1 MSDPVT
7 NIEIEDVLSSIR
19 RLVSDEARAA
29 ERGEK
34 ELSFS
39 SDVPPQSVELEE
51 EKSDEVMESTAP
63 KAAPALV
70 LTAALRIV
78 PEHENTAEKAD
89 LENSEPEDEGA
100 SDDDTLILTQVH
112 SDDDTGQVF
121 AEQAEAEQNVA
132 DDHAVDTTE
141 DTHESEVS
149 AQEEHDAPAPEMR
162 DDAEADNEDQDATPE
177 EPVTIEDKIAA
188 LEALISGTDSEFE
201 PDGAEQGGN
210 AARRLQLLPWEDSS
224 PSHSGLQTGALPDPE
239 IASQAAAFHDTA
251 TAFERART
259 EAVETAQ
266 AELSTNASET
276 LLENEEIASVVD
288 EEALRDMVSEIVR
301 QELQGPLGERI
312 TRNVRKLVR
321 REIYRALAANE
332 LD

>member
-34 ELSFS
+34 EPSFS
-39 SDVPPQSVELEE
+39 SNVPPQSVELEE
-51 EKSDEVMESTAP
+51 EKSDEVMEATAP

-112 SDDDTGQVF
+112 SDDDTAQVF
-121 AEQAEAEQNVA
+121 AEEAEAEQNVA

-141 DTHESEVS
+141 DTHESEVN
-149 AQEEHDAPAPEMR
+149 AQEEHDAPAPEIR
-162 DDAEADNEDQDATPE
+162 DDAEADSEDATPE
-177 EPVTIEDKIAA
+177 EPFTIKDKIAA

-210 AARRLQLLPWEDSS
+210 AARRLQSLPWEDSS
-224 PSHSGLQTGALPDPE
+224 PSHSGLQTGALPDSK

-251 TAFERART
+251 TAFEREHT

>member
-34 ELSFS
+34 EPSFS
-39 SDVPPQSVELEE
+39 SNVPPQSVELEE
-51 EKSDEVMESTAP
+51 EKSDEVMEATAP

-78 PEHENTAEKAD
+78 PEHQNTAEKAD
-89 LENSEPEDEGA
+89 LENSELEDEGA

-112 SDDDTGQVF
+112 SDDDTAQVF
-121 AEQAEAEQNVA
+121 AEEAEAEQNVA

-141 DTHESEVS
+141 DTHESEVN
-149 AQEEHDAPAPEMR
+149 AQEEHDAPAPEIR
-162 DDAEADNEDQDATPE
+162 DDAEADSEDATPE
-177 EPVTIEDKIAA
+177 EPFTIKDKIAA

-210 AARRLQLLPWEDSS
+210 AARRLQSLPWEDSS
-224 PSHSGLQTGALPDPE
+224 PSHSGLQTGALPDSK

-251 TAFERART
+251 TAFEREHT

>member
-51 EKSDEVMESTAP
+51 EKSDEVMETTAT

-112 SDDDTGQVF
+112 SDDDTAQVF
-121 AEQAEAEQNVA
+121 AEEAEAEQNIA

-141 DTHESEVS
+141 DTHESEVNV
-149 AQEEHDAPAPEMR
+149 Q
-162 DDAEADNEDQDATPE
+162 EDQDATPE

-201 PDGAEQGGN
+201 PDGAEQGCN
-210 AARRLQLLPWEDSS
+210 AARRLQSLPWEDSS

-251 TAFERART
+251 TAFERAHT

>member
-34 ELSFS
+34 EPSFS
-39 SDVPPQSVELEE
+39 SNVPPQSVELEE
-51 EKSDEVMESTAP
+51 EKSDEVMEATAP

-78 PEHENTAEKAD
+78 PEHQNTAEKAD
-89 LENSEPEDEGA
+89 LENSELEDEGA

-112 SDDDTGQVF
+112 SDDDTAQVF
-121 AEQAEAEQNVA
+121 VEEAEAEQNVA

-141 DTHESEVS
+141 DTHESEVN
-149 AQEEHDAPAPEMR
+149 AQEEHDAPAPEIR
-162 DDAEADNEDQDATPE
+162 DDAEADSEDATPE
-177 EPVTIEDKIAA
+177 EPFTIKDKIAA

-210 AARRLQLLPWEDSS
+210 AARRLQSLPWEDSS

-251 TAFERART
+251 TAFERAHT

>member
-51 EKSDEVMESTAP
+51 EKSDEVMEATAP

-100 SDDDTLILTQVH
+100 SDDETLILTQVH
-112 SDDDTGQVF
+112 SDDDTAQVF
-121 AEQAEAEQNVA
+121 AEEAEAEQNVA

-141 DTHESEVS
+141 DTHESEVN
-149 AQEEHDAPAPEMR
+149 AQEEHDAPAPEIR
-162 DDAEADNEDQDATPE
+162 DDAEADSEDATPE
-177 EPVTIEDKIAA
+177 EPFTIKDKIAA

-210 AARRLQLLPWEDSS
+210 AARRLQSLPWEDSS
-224 PSHSGLQTGALPDPE
+224 PSHSGLQTGALPDSK

-251 TAFERART
+251 TAFEREHT

>member
-1 MSDPVT
+1 
-7 NIEIEDVLSSIR
+7 
-19 RLVSDEARAA
+19 
-29 ERGEK
+29 
-34 ELSFS
+34 
-39 SDVPPQSVELEE
+39 
-51 EKSDEVMESTAP
+51 
-63 KAAPALV
+63 
-70 LTAALRIV
+70 
-78 PEHENTAEKAD
+78 
-89 LENSEPEDEGA
+89 
-100 SDDDTLILTQVH
+100 
-112 SDDDTGQVF
+112 
-121 AEQAEAEQNVA
+121 
-132 DDHAVDTTE
+132 
-141 DTHESEVS
+141 
-149 AQEEHDAPAPEMR
+149 
-162 DDAEADNEDQDATPE
+162 
-177 EPVTIEDKIAA
+177 
-188 LEALISGTDSEFE
+188 

-210 AARRLQLLPWEDSS
+210 AARRLQSLPWEDSS

-251 TAFERART
+251 TAFERAHT

>member
-39 SDVPPQSVELEE
+39 SDVPLQSVELEE
-51 EKSDEVMESTAP
+51 EKSDEVMEATAP

-89 LENSEPEDEGA
+89 LENSELEDEGA

-112 SDDDTGQVF
+112 SDDDTAQVF
-121 AEQAEAEQNVA
+121 AEEAEAEQNVA

-141 DTHESEVS
+141 DTHESEVN
-149 AQEEHDAPAPEMR
+149 AQEEHDAPAPEIR
-162 DDAEADNEDQDATPE
+162 DDAEADSEDATPE
-177 EPVTIEDKIAA
+177 EPFTIKDKIAA

-210 AARRLQLLPWEDSS
+210 AARRLQSLPWEDSS

-251 TAFERART
+251 TAFEREHT

-301 QELQGPLGERI
+301 QELRGPLGERI

>member
-34 ELSFS
+34 EPSFS
-39 SDVPPQSVELEE
+39 SGVPPQSVELEE
-51 EKSDEVMESTAP
+51 ERSDEVMESTAP

-78 PEHENTAEKAD
+78 LEHENEAEKAD
-89 LENSEPEDEGA
+89 TEDSAPEGEGA

-112 SDDDTGQVF
+112 SEDDTAQVF
-121 AEQAEAEQNVA
+121 TEEAEAEQDVA
-132 DDHAVDTTE
+132 DDHATNTTDE
-141 DTHESEVS
+141 TYENEVR
-149 AQEEHDAPAPEMR
+149 AREEHDVPAPEMR
-162 DDAEADNEDQDATPE
+162 EEAVADSEDQDATPE
-177 EPVTIEDKIAA
+177 EQVTIEDKIAA
-188 LEALISGTDSEFE
+188 LEALISRTDSEFE
-201 PDGAEQGGN
+201 PDGEEQGGN
-210 AARRLQLLPWEDSS
+210 AARRLQSLHWEDSR
-224 PSHSGLQTGALPDPE
+224 PLHSGLQTGALLDPE
-239 IASQAAAFHDTA
+239 IALQTAAFHDSA
-251 TAFERART
+251 TAFEGAHT
-259 EAVETAQ
+259 EAVDSMQ
-266 AELSTNASET
+266 AELSTNARET
-276 LLENEEIASVVD
+276 LLENEQIASVVD

-301 QELQGPLGERI
+301 QELQGTLGERI

>member
-29 ERGEK
+29 ERGKK
-34 ELSFS
+34 EPSFS
-39 SDVPPQSVELEE
+39 SDVPPKSVELEE
-51 EKSDEVMESTAP
+51 EKSDEVMEATAP

-89 LENSEPEDEGA
+89 LENSELEDEGA

-112 SDDDTGQVF
+112 SDDDTAQVF
-121 AEQAEAEQNVA
+121 AEEAEAEQNVA

-141 DTHESEVS
+141 DTHESEVN
-149 AQEEHDAPAPEMR
+149 AQEEHDAPAPEIR
-162 DDAEADNEDQDATPE
+162 DDAEADSEDATPE
-177 EPVTIEDKIAA
+177 EPFTIKDKIAA

-210 AARRLQLLPWEDSS
+210 AARRLQSLPWEDSS

-251 TAFERART
+251 TAFEREHT

-301 QELQGPLGERI
+301 QELRGPLGERI

-321 REIYRALAANE
+321 REIYRALVANE

>member
-34 ELSFS
+34 EPSFS
-39 SDVPPQSVELEE
+39 SNVPPQSVELEE
-51 EKSDEVMESTAP
+51 EKSDEVMEATAP

-89 LENSEPEDEGA
+89 LENSELEDEGA

-112 SDDDTGQVF
+112 SDDDTAQVF
-121 AEQAEAEQNVA
+121 AEEAEAEQNVA

-141 DTHESEVS
+141 DTHESEVN
-149 AQEEHDAPAPEMR
+149 AQEEHDAPAPEIR
-162 DDAEADNEDQDATPE
+162 DDAEADSEDATPE
-177 EPVTIEDKIAA
+177 EPFTIKDKIAA

-210 AARRLQLLPWEDSS
+210 AARRLQSLPWEDSS
-224 PSHSGLQTGALPDPE
+224 PSHSGLQTGALPDSK

-251 TAFERART
+251 TAFEREHT

-301 QELQGPLGERI
+301 QELQGTLGERI